1 MEAQS
6 STLISMFCKWGIYF
20 DHQVD
25 EMEIP
30 RAAAERSLR
39 EHKGDVVEALVS
51 LTNWDSEIKQKFW
64 DVKLLAHS
72 MMHISWTSEQFT
84 VFIICSPAW

>member
-1 MEAQS
+1 MSHLACMQT
-6 STLISMFCKWGIYF
+6 TLHFLLLVLKPGETLARLLNLQHIYLSIIF
-20 DHQVD
+20 IIIFSDNSFFYYQVE

-51 LTNWDSEIKQKFW
+51 LTNWQIYE
-64 DVKLLAHS
+64 VK
-72 MMHISWTSEQFT
+72 
-84 VFIICSPAW
+84 

>member
-1 MEAQS
+1 MKPC
-6 STLISMFCKWGIYF
+6 FYY
-20 DHQVD
+20 QVE

-51 LTNWDSEIKQKFW
+51 LTNQTAFKNDKEKNGKTPANEYDSP
-64 DVKLLAHS
+64 VL
-72 MMHISWTSEQFT
+72 
-84 VFIICSPAW
+84 SPYGNY